1 MNGKTIEAFLMKE
14 REKNTLELKNERL
27 RRGWGGGG
35 LIMGN
40 LWYGCK

>member
-27 RRGWGGGG
+27 RRGWGGGVVDHG
-35 LIMGN
+35 KLVVW
-40 LWYGCK
+40 L